1 MSLKNHY
8 PSKVESISLCCL
20 GTREIFMSG
29 KLMCAKSMLQSMHKM
44 DVSRHLWRTAIY
56 LLGRQLSKLGF
67 NGAVFQF
74 FPFNCGLN
82 WSCDFMHAKID
93 SLAMDGMAI
102 VIAGLNFCLCLLC
115 RQQSE
120 PLGCGDVWDCDVFL
134 ERMAR
139 TIFC

>member
-1 MSLKNHY
+1 
-8 PSKVESISLCCL
+8 
-20 GTREIFMSG
+20 MSG
-29 KLMCAKSMLQSMHKM
+29 KLMCVKSMLWSMHKM

-56 LLGRQLSKLGF
+56 LFGRQLSMLRF
-67 NGAVFQF
+67 NGADFCF
-74 FPFNCGLN
+74 AFNCGLN
-82 WSCDFMHAKID
+82 WSCDFTHAKID
-93 SLAMDGMAI
+93 SLTMDGMAI
-102 VIAGLNFCLCLLC
+102 AIAGLNFCLCLLC